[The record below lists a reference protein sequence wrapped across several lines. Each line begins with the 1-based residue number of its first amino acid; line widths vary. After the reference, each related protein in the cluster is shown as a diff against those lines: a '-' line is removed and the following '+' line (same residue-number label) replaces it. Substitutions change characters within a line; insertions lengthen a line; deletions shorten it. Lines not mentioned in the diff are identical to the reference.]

1 MIVPSIDIQGGQAVQ
16 LIGGEALAIEAG
28 DTRPLAD
35 RFGRVGEIAVIDLDA
50 ARGEGSNADQIKAML
65 PRARCRVGGGIR
77 TVEQAIAGWMR
88 APRR

>member
-28 DTRPLAD
+28 DPRPLAD

-50 ARGEGSNADQIKAML
+50 ARGEGSNADQIRDPDLIYPGQIFIVPGESAD
-65 PRARCRVGGGIR
+65 G
-77 TVEQAIAGWMR
+77 
-88 APRR
+88 